1 MASTKMSK
9 IKKKKDDRLVK
20 IGELIRE
27 RRKMLGLTQE
37 ELAEAVDVSVAT
49 VGVAE
54 QGVHPI
60 SIDVAVK
67 ISEKLNISLDYML
80 EPLKTI
86 KPDDIEGRKS
96 VELCYACE
104 DTRGIIVKYAEM
116 IVAAFFQGGIKRK
129 KKK

>member
-86 KPDDIEGRKS
+86 KPDVSEGRKS
-96 VELCYACE
+96 VELCMADKY
-104 DTRGIIVKYAEM
+104 TRERLVEYAELM
-116 IVAAFFQGGIKRK
+116 LAANCLGNGRK